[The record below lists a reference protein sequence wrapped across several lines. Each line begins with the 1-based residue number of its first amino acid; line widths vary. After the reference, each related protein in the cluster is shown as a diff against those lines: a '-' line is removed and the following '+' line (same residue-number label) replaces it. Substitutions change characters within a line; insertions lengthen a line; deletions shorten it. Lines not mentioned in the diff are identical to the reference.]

1 MSERLRTVVDKLAIR
16 PDERVLEI
24 GCGQG
29 VAATMVCQ
37 LLTTGTL
44 TAIDR
49 STKMIEAATRRNAQ
63 YVATGKAEF
72 IIASLEDMN
81 LGDRRFDL
89 VFAVRV
95 GLFHRDPSRAHE
107 LLRPWLAPGARVLSF
122 FDAPV
127 QMKPRSARA
136 AR

>member
-1 MSERLRTVVDKLAIR
+1 MWTMSERLRGVVGQLAIR
-16 PDERVLEI
+16 PGDRVLEI

-37 LLTTGTL
+37 LLSTGTL

-49 STKMIEAATRRNAQ
+49 SVKMVEAATRRNAP
-63 YVATGKAEF
+63 YVASGRAEF
-72 IIASLEDMN
+72 LIASLEDVN

-95 GLFHRDPSRAHE
+95 GLFHREPGRAHA
-107 LLRPWLAPGARVLSF
+107 LLEPWLAPGARVMSF
-122 FDAPV
+122 FDVPV
-127 QMKPRSARA
+127 
-136 AR
+136 

>member
-1 MSERLRTVVDKLAIR
+1 MSERLRGVVGQLAIR
-16 PDERVLEI
+16 PGDRVLEI

-37 LLTTGTL
+37 LLSTGTL

-49 STKMIEAATRRNAQ
+49 SVRMVEAATRRNAP
-63 YVATGKAEF
+63 YVASGKAEF
-72 IIASLEDMN
+72 LIASLEDVN

-95 GLFHRDPSRAHE
+95 GLFHRDPGRARALVE
-107 LLRPWLAPGARVLSF
+107 PWLAPGARVRSF
-122 FDAPV
+122 FDVPV
-127 QMKPRSARA
+127 
-136 AR
+136 

>member
-1 MSERLRTVVDKLAIR
+1 MSERLRGVVGQLAIR
-16 PDERVLEI
+16 PGDRVLEI

-37 LLTTGTL
+37 LLSTGTL

-49 STKMIEAATRRNAQ
+49 STKMVEAATRRNAV

-72 IIASLEDMN
+72 LIASLEDMN

-95 GLFHRDPSRAHE
+95 GLFHREPDRAHA
-107 LLRPWLAPGARVLSF
+107 LLRPWLAPDARVCTF
-122 FDAPV
+122 FDVPV
-127 QMKPRSARA
+127 
-136 AR
+136 

>member
-1 MSERLRTVVDKLAIR
+1 MGIMSERLRGVVDQLAIR
-16 PDERVLEI
+16 PGDRVLEI

-49 STKMIEAATRRNAQ
+49 SVKMVEAATRRNAP
-63 YVATGKAEF
+63 YVASGRAEF
-72 IIASLEDMN
+72 LIASLEDMS

-95 GLFHRDPSRAHE
+95 GLFHRDPDRARALVE
-107 LLRPWLAPGARVLSF
+107 PWLAPGARVRSF
-122 FDAPV
+122 FDVPV
-127 QMKPRSARA
+127 
-136 AR
+136 

>member
-1 MSERLRTVVDKLAIR
+1 MWTMSERLRGVVDQLAIR
-16 PDERVLEI
+16 PHDRVLEI

-37 LLTTGTL
+37 LLSTGTL

-49 STKMIEAATRRNAQ
+49 STKMVEAATRRNAVH
-63 YVATGKAEF
+63 VASGKAEF
-72 IIASLEDMN
+72 LIASLEDMN

-95 GLFHRDPSRAHE
+95 GLFQRDPERAHA
-107 LLRPWLAPGARVLSF
+107 LLQPWLAPGARVRTF
-122 FDAPV
+122 YDVPV
-127 QMKPRSARA
+127 
-136 AR
+136 

>member
-1 MSERLRTVVDKLAIR
+1 MMWTMSERLRGVVDQLAIR
-16 PDERVLEI
+16 PHERVLEI

-37 LLTTGTL
+37 LLSTGTL

-49 STKMIEAATRRNAQ
+49 STKMVEAATRRNAP
-63 YVATGKAEF
+63 YVASGKAEF
-72 IIASLEDMN
+72 LIASLEDMN

-122 FDAPV
+122 FDVPV
-127 QMKPRSARA
+127 
-136 AR
+136 

>member
-1 MSERLRTVVDKLAIR
+1 MSTMSERLRGVVDQLAIR
-16 PDERVLEI
+16 PGDRVLEI

-49 STKMIEAATRRNAQ
+49 STKMVEAATRRNAG
-63 YVATGKAEF
+63 YVASGKAEF
-72 IIASLEDMN
+72 LIASLEDMN

-95 GLFHRDPSRAHE
+95 GLFHRDPERAHS
-107 LLRPWLAPGARVLSF
+107 LLQPWLAPGARVCTF
-122 FDAPV
+122 YDVPV
-127 QMKPRSARA
+127 
-136 AR
+136 

>member
-1 MSERLRTVVDKLAIR
+1 MSERLREVVGHLAIR
-16 PDERVLEI
+16 PGDRVLEI

-37 LLTTGTL
+37 VLSTGTL

-49 STKMIEAATRRNAQ
+49 SVRMVEAATRRNAP
-63 YVATGKAEF
+63 YVASGKAEF
-72 IIASLEDMN
+72 LIASLEDVN

-95 GLFHRDPSRAHE
+95 GLFHRDPDRARALVE
-107 LLRPWLAPGARVLSF
+107 PWLAPGGRVLSF
-122 FDAPV
+122 FDVPV
-127 QMKPRSARA
+127 
-136 AR
+136 

>member
-1 MSERLRTVVDKLAIR
+1 MSERLRTVVDQLAIR
-16 PDERVLEI
+16 PHDRVLEI

-37 LLTTGTL
+37 LLSTGTL

-49 STKMIEAATRRNAQ
+49 STKMIEAATRRNARF
-63 YVATGKAEF
+63 VASGKAEF
-72 IIASLEDMN
+72 LIAALEDMN
-81 LGDRRFDL
+81 LGDRRFDV

-95 GLFHRDPSRAHE
+95 GLFHRDPDRAHA
-107 LLRPWLAPGARVLSF
+107 LVQPWLAPGARVHAF

-127 QMKPRSARA
+127 SRRSGPHH
-136 AR
+136 

>member
-1 MSERLRTVVDKLAIR
+1 MSERLRGVVDQLAVR
-16 PDERVLEI
+16 PGDRVLEI

-49 STKMIEAATRRNAQ
+49 STKMIEAATRRNAA
-63 YVATGKAEF
+63 YVASGRAEF
-72 IIASLEDMN
+72 LIAALEDMN

-95 GLFHRDPSRAHE
+95 GLFHRDPDRAHA
-107 LLRPWLAPGARVLSF
+107 LLQPWLAPGARVLSY
-122 FDAPV
+122 FDVPV
-127 QMKPRSARA
+127 
-136 AR
+136 

>member
-1 MSERLRTVVDKLAIR
+1 MSERLRGVVGQLAIR
-16 PDERVLEI
+16 PGDRVLEI

-37 LLTTGTL
+37 LLSTGTL

-49 STKMIEAATRRNAQ
+49 STKMIEAATRRNAA
-63 YVATGKAEF
+63 YVASGRAEF
-72 IIASLEDMN
+72 LIASLEDMN

-95 GLFHRDPSRAHE
+95 GLFHRDPDRAHA
-107 LLRPWLAPGARVLSF
+107 LLEPWLAPGARVLSF
-122 FDAPV
+122 FDVPV
-127 QMKPRSARA
+127 
-136 AR
+136 

>member
-1 MSERLRTVVDKLAIR
+1 MMWTMSERLRGVVDQLAIW
-16 PDERVLEI
+16 PDDRVLEI

-37 LLTTGTL
+37 LLSTGTL

-49 STKMIEAATRRNAQ
+49 STKMIEASTRRNAA
-63 YVATGKAEF
+63 YVASGKAEF
-72 IIASLEDMN
+72 LIASLEDMN

-95 GLFHRDPSRAHE
+95 GLFHRDPERAHA
-107 LLRPWLAPGARVLSF
+107 LLQPWLAPDARVCTF
-122 FDAPV
+122 YDVPV
-127 QMKPRSARA
+127 
-136 AR
+136 

>member
-1 MSERLRTVVDKLAIR
+1 MSERLRGVVGQLAIR
-16 PDERVLEI
+16 PGDRVLEI

-37 LLTTGTL
+37 LLSTGTL

-49 STKMIEAATRRNAQ
+49 STKMIEAATRRNAA
-63 YVATGKAEF
+63 YVASGRAEF
-72 IIASLEDMN
+72 LIASLEDMN

-95 GLFHRDPSRAHE
+95 GLFHRDPDRAHA
-107 LLRPWLAPGARVLSF
+107 LLEPWLEPGARVMSF
-122 FDAPV
+122 FDVPV
-127 QMKPRSARA
+127 
-136 AR
+136 

>member
-1 MSERLRTVVDKLAIR
+1 MWTMSERLRGVVDQLAIR
-16 PDERVLEI
+16 PGDRVLEI

-37 LLTTGTL
+37 LLSTGTL

-49 STKMIEAATRRNAQ
+49 STKMIEAATRRNAV

-72 IIASLEDMN
+72 LIASLEDMN

-95 GLFHRDPSRAHE
+95 GLFHREPDRAHA
-107 LLRPWLAPGARVLSF
+107 LLRPWLAPDARVCTF
-122 FDAPV
+122 FDVPV
-127 QMKPRSARA
+127 
-136 AR
+136 

>member
-1 MSERLRTVVDKLAIR
+1 MWTMSERLRSVVDQLAIR
-16 PDERVLEI
+16 PGDRVLEI

-37 LLTTGTL
+37 LLSTGTL

-49 STKMIEAATRRNAQ
+49 STRMVEAATRRNAG
-63 YVATGKAEF
+63 YVASGKAEF
-72 IIASLEDMN
+72 LIASLEDVN

-95 GLFHRDPSRAHE
+95 GLFHRDPDRAHS
-107 LLRPWLAPGARVLSF
+107 LLRPWLAPDARVRTF
-122 FDAPV
+122 YDVPV
-127 QMKPRSARA
+127 
-136 AR
+136 

>member
-1 MSERLRTVVDKLAIR
+1 MSERLRGVVGQLALR
-16 PDERVLEI
+16 PDDRVLEI

-37 LLTTGTL
+37 LLDTGTL

-49 STKMIEAATRRNAQ
+49 STKMVEAATRRNAV
-63 YVATGKAEF
+63 YVASGKAEF
-72 IIASLEDMN
+72 LIASLEDMS

-95 GLFHRDPSRAHE
+95 GLFHRDPDRAHS
-107 LLRPWLAPGARVLSF
+107 LLAPWLAPGARVCTF
-122 FDAPV
+122 YDVPV
-127 QMKPRSARA
+127 
-136 AR
+136 

>member
-1 MSERLRTVVDKLAIR
+1 MSERLRDVVGQLAIR
-16 PDERVLEI
+16 PGDRVLEI

-29 VAATMVCQ
+29 VAATMVCR

-49 STKMIEAATRRNAQ
+49 STKMIEAATRRNAA
-63 YVATGKAEF
+63 YVASGRAEF
-72 IIASLEDMN
+72 LIASLEDMN

-95 GLFHRDPSRAHE
+95 GLFHRDPDRAHA
-107 LLRPWLAPGARVLSF
+107 LLEPWLAPGARVLSF
-122 FDAPV
+122 FDVPV
-127 QMKPRSARA
+127 
-136 AR
+136 

>member
-1 MSERLRTVVDKLAIR
+1 MSERLRGVVDQLAIR
-16 PDERVLEI
+16 PGDRVLEI

-37 LLTTGTL
+37 LLSTGTL

-49 STKMIEAATRRNAQ
+49 STKMVEAATRRNAG
-63 YVATGKAEF
+63 YVASGKAEF
-72 IIASLEDMN
+72 LIASLEDMN

-95 GLFHRDPSRAHE
+95 GLFHRDPERAHS
-107 LLRPWLAPGARVLSF
+107 LLQPWLAPGARVCAF
-122 FDAPV
+122 YDVPV
-127 QMKPRSARA
+127 
-136 AR
+136 

>member
-1 MSERLRTVVDKLAIR
+1 MSERLRGVVGQLAIR
-16 PDERVLEI
+16 PGDRVLEI

-37 LLTTGTL
+37 LLSTGTL

-49 STKMIEAATRRNAQ
+49 SVRMVEAATRRNAP
-63 YVATGKAEF
+63 YVASGRAEF
-72 IIASLEDMN
+72 LIASLEDVN

-95 GLFHRDPSRAHE
+95 GLFHREPGRARA
-107 LLRPWLAPGARVLSF
+107 LLEPWLAPGARVMSF
-122 FDAPV
+122 FDVPV
-127 QMKPRSARA
+127 
-136 AR
+136 

>member
-1 MSERLRTVVDKLAIR
+1 MSERLRGVVDQLAIR
-16 PDERVLEI
+16 SDERVLEI

-37 LLTTGTL
+37 LLSTGTL

-49 STKMIEAATRRNAQ
+49 STKMVEAATRRNAP

-72 IIASLEDMN
+72 LIASLEDMN

-95 GLFHRDPSRAHE
+95 GLFHREPERAHA

-122 FDAPV
+122 FDVPV
-127 QMKPRSARA
+127 
-136 AR
+136 

>member
-1 MSERLRTVVDKLAIR
+1 MWTMSERLRGVVDQLAIR

-37 LLTTGTL
+37 LLSTGTL

-49 STKMIEAATRRNAQ
+49 STKMVEAATRRNAP

-72 IIASLEDMN
+72 LIASLEDMN
-81 LGDRRFDL
+81 LGDRTFDL

-95 GLFHRDPSRAHE
+95 GLFHRDPERAHS
-107 LLRPWLAPGARVLSF
+107 LLRPWLAPGARVFSF
-122 FDAPV
+122 FDVPV
-127 QMKPRSARA
+127 SR
-136 AR
+136 

>member
-1 MSERLRTVVDKLAIR
+1 MMWTMSERLRGVVGQLAVR
-16 PDERVLEI
+16 PSDRVLEI

-49 STKMIEAATRRNAQ
+49 SVKMVEAATRRNAA
-63 YVATGKAEF
+63 YVASGRAEF
-72 IIASLEDMN
+72 LIASLEDMF

-95 GLFHRDPSRAHE
+95 GLFHRDPDRARALVE
-107 LLRPWLAPGARVLSF
+107 PWLAPGGRVLSF
-122 FDAPV
+122 FDVPV
-127 QMKPRSARA
+127 
-136 AR
+136 